1 MASWRHN
8 GSITSSLSSVGSSTS
23 QDHAEPNS
31 FTALRSGTPGGLHP
45 LPLTP
50 SLVRAQEPTREKS
63 AVMIYTVTDTAEL
76 VEYHHA
82 TSAPEINDIPH
93 TQFIHVA
100 RNLELVVNTS
110 LVGAL
115 ERLGQLHAAKS
126 EALNVLGIPSLQL
139 AKFHR

>member
-1 MASWRHN
+1 
-8 GSITSSLSSVGSSTS
+8 
-23 QDHAEPNS
+23 
-31 FTALRSGTPGGLHP
+31 
-45 LPLTP
+45 
-50 SLVRAQEPTREKS
+50 VRAQGHTREKS
-63 AVMIYTVTDTAEL
+63 AVKIYTVTNTDTDTAEP
-76 VEYHHA
+76 VEYHLA

-100 RNLELVVNTS
+100 RNLELVANAA
-110 LVGAL
+110 LVSAI